1 MIAAVRPQP
10 TETLPD
16 GVRAMW
22 LCEDVVSVLIVVAI
36 AFGIAA
42 AADALMPWLPL
53 VSAVAGLAH
62 IVLVPRERHRRYRWE
77 LHEEELDLLAGV
89 LRVTRTIVPITRI
102 QHVSVERTG
111 WTRIFGLVRLNVH
124 TAAGQTTIPGLAPAR
139 ADDVRDR
146 ILARLRTPDD
156 L

>member
-1 MIAAVRPQP
+1 
-10 TETLPD
+10 
-16 GVRAMW
+16 MW
-22 LCEDVVSVLIVVAI
+22 LLEAALSVLLVLLAAAGVAAGFGVLSPWPALLAI
-36 AFGIAA
+36 A
-42 AADALMPWLPL
+42 
-53 VSAVAGLAH
+53 AGLAYV
-62 IVLVPRERHRRYRWE
+62 VLAPPMRHRRYRWE
-77 LHEEELDLLAGV
+77 LHAEELDLIEGV

-111 WTRIFGLVRLNVH
+111 WTNVFGLVRLHVH
-124 TAAGQTTIPGLAPAR
+124 TAAGRTTIPGLEPPV